1 MRSKFRHP
9 EMKFIRKTAMP
20 IHWSL
25 PMCGSCGDPAVDTS
39 RVRRDREACAA
50 ENIYYLAPENV
61 YLVPEKFANPWPKR

>member
-1 MRSKFRHP
+1 
-9 EMKFIRKTAMP
+9 
-20 IHWSL
+20 
-25 PMCGSCGDPAVDTS
+25 MCGSCGDPAVDTS